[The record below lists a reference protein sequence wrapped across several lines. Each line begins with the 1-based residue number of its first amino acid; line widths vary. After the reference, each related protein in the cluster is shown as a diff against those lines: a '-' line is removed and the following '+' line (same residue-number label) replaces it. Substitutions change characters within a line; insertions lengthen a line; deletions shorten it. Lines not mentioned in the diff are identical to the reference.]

1 MKVYISVDI
10 EGVSGIAA
18 PEEVDMAQ
26 GAQYEPF
33 RRQMTAEA
41 SAACRGA
48 CAAGA
53 AQVVVKDAHWTGRNI
68 DPLALQ
74 APDGCG
80 LRLIR
85 GWSGH
90 PFAMVQDLDASFDA
104 VAFVGYHAAAGGG
117 GNPLA
122 HTISGRRFARI
133 ELNGRVASE
142 YHLYSMAAG
151 SLGVPVAFV
160 SGDAT
165 VCAEARSDREGV
177 GTVAVLTGLGAS
189 TTSMLGAE
197 SCRLIES
204 GVREA
209 LSRPLPAP
217 LRPPERTRLN
227 VAFRSA
233 ADAYA
238 KSFYPGARHES
249 DMVLSFDT
257 ADYLAALTF
266 LWFAAQ

>member
-1 MKVYISVDI
+1 MKVYVSVDI
-10 EGVSGIAA
+10 EGVAGIAA

-41 SAACRGA
+41 NAACRGA

-53 AQVVVKDAHWTGRNI
+53 TQVIVKDAHWTGRNI
-68 DPLALQ
+68 DPHGLQ
-74 APDGCG
+74 APEGCD

-133 ELNGRVASE
+133 ELNGRTASE
-142 YHLYSMAAG
+142 YHLYGLAAG
-151 SLGVPVAFV
+151 SVGVPIVFL

-165 VCAEARSDREGV
+165 VCAEARTDSSSV
-177 GTVAVLTGLGAS
+177 VTVAVQDGHGAS
-189 TTSMLGAE
+189 TTSVTTTEA
-197 SCRLIES
+197 CRLIES

-217 LRPPERTRLN
+217 LDPPERTQLR
-227 VAFRSA
+227 VTFRSA
-233 ADAYA
+233 VDAYA
-238 KSFYPGARHES
+238 KSFYPGAQRES
-249 DMVLSFDT
+249 DMVLCFET
-257 ADYLAALTF
+257 RDYLAALTF